1 MRGLKPVLSFQTA
14 YGTSK
19 LVPLR
24 TSTSHRTFSAGCKVV
39 PFQNPTSTTG
49 CSRGR
54 VSTSAAWWRAHEVRA
69 YRSPI
74 GRNDDWYALLR
85 AIPEYSAVFAVS
97 PLQVKSR
104 PSGCRWASHFRSKA
118 LPACTAEYLLSNAF
132 GDLSQLRSHLPIR
145 VGAAFGA
152 PDASGWWFMGVLF
165 GDVFRR
171 RKRNAHEIGGVA
183 LRRRWQ
189 VRTSR

>member
-1 MRGLKPVLSFQTA
+1 VRGLKPVLSFQTA

-19 LVPLR
+19 LVPLRTSTSHRTFSAGCKLVPLRTSTSHRTFSAGCKLVPLRTSTSHRTFSAGCKVVPLR

-104 PSGCRWASHFRSKA
+104 PSGC
-118 LPACTAEYLLSNAF
+118 
-132 GDLSQLRSHLPIR
+132 
-145 VGAAFGA
+145 
-152 PDASGWWFMGVLF
+152 
-165 GDVFRR
+165 
-171 RKRNAHEIGGVA
+171 
-183 LRRRWQ
+183 
-189 VRTSR
+189 